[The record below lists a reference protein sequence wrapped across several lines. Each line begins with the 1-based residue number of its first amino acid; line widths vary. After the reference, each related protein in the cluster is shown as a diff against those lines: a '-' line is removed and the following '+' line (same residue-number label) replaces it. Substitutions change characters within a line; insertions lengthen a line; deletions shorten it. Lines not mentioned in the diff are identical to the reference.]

1 MHVRGINL
9 LSLLSVLFL
18 VIAAGITVNNAAA
31 QNSAGKWSYF
41 KFKAGQYFK
50 YDLKSERGIK
60 GWVSIK
66 VEDGGNGVFN
76 VTLAGNWSGEF
87 SETVK
92 MKPGMSAFDFI
103 YSPKNI
109 QITNAMASLVNVDAV
124 VIDNTTWKDGFKW
137 AQGDRS
143 IEVAGEK
150 EYAGIRG
157 LLVTYSSK
165 LFGRVQ
171 KRTYCVNS
179 NLPLPVFVEVPAANG
194 TWTYALVEKKGI

>member
-1 MHVRGINL
+1 MRFRRINL
-9 LSLLSVLFL
+9 VCLALVLLFVCTAGNSV
-18 VIAAGITVNNAAA
+18 TDAAA

-41 KFKAGQYFK
+41 KFKPGQYFK
-50 YDLKSERGIK
+50 YELKTERGIK
-60 GWVSIK
+60 GWVSLK
-66 VEDGGNGVFN
+66 VEDGGNGILN
-76 VTLAGNWSGEF
+76 VTLAGKWTGEF

-103 YSPKNI
+103 YSPKNSE
-109 QITNAMASLVNVDAV
+109 ITNAMSSLVDIDPAIV
-124 VIDNTTWKDGFKW
+124 DNTAWKDGFKW
-137 AQGDRS
+137 AQGDKS

-150 EYAGIRG
+150 EYAGVKG

-179 NLPLPVFVEVPAANG
+179 SLPLPVFVEVPAANG
-194 TWTYALVEKKGI
+194 TWTYELVEKKGI